1 MAGVQPGRHGSGGRG
16 VDRRLPPAQE
26 PGGRGVVSRPRL
38 YRLRVDEPWEGERL
52 DRFLAAQ
59 PELDLSRTQIQ
70 RLIRSGD
77 VTVNGA
83 PAKASSTLKAGQEV
97 MVFVPPAPE
106 PLILPESFPIEVVYE
121 DEDLLVIN
129 KPRGMVV
136 HPAPGHETG
145 TLVNALLAYS
155 DDLSLVAGTSRPGI
169 VHRLDKDTTGL
180 MLVAKTD
187 AAHRTLSAELKKRLI
202 ERRYLALV
210 HGVPE
215 VPHGMIDAPIG
226 RHPEDRIRMAV
237 RPDGRSAW
245 TEFWVRERFG
255 QAYSLVECK
264 LYTGRTHQIR
274 VHMAYIGHPVAGDPL
289 YGPRQTL
296 EGLGGQALH
305 AYRLSFTHPRTRERM
320 TFQCPPPEDFQQAL
334 ERLRAQYG
342 SRPVQEVTADDAGEG
357 PHS

>member
-1 MAGVQPGRHGSGGRG
+1 M
-16 VDRRLPPAQE
+16 
-26 PGGRGVVSRPRL
+26 SRPRL

-245 TEFWVRERFG
+245 T
-255 QAYSLVECK
+255 
-264 LYTGRTHQIR
+264 
-274 VHMAYIGHPVAGDPL
+274 
-289 YGPRQTL
+289 
-296 EGLGGQALH
+296 
-305 AYRLSFTHPRTRERM
+305 
-320 TFQCPPPEDFQQAL
+320 
-334 ERLRAQYG
+334 
-342 SRPVQEVTADDAGEG
+342 
-357 PHS
+357 

>member
-1 MAGVQPGRHGSGGRG
+1 MSG
-16 VDRRLPPAQE
+16 
-26 PGGRGVVSRPRL
+26 PRL
-38 YRLRVDEPWEGERL
+38 HRVRVTEAWEGERL
-52 DRFLAAQ
+52 DRFLAGQ
-59 PELDLSRTQIQ
+59 PELELSRTQIQ

-77 VTVNGA
+77 VTVDGA
-83 PAKASSTLKAGQEV
+83 PAKASVPLRAGQEV
-97 MVFVPPAPE
+97 MVFVPAAPP
-106 PLILPESFPIEVVYE
+106 PLLLPESFPIDVIYE
-121 DEDLLVIN
+121 DDDVLVIN
-129 KPRGMVV
+129 KPRDLVV

-155 DDLSLVAGTSRPGI
+155 DDLSLVAGTARPGI

-210 HGVPE
+210 HGAPE
-215 VPHGMIDAPIG
+215 VDHGMIDAPIG
-226 RHPEDRIRMAV
+226 RHPGDRIRMAV
-237 RPDGRSAW
+237 RPDGRTAW

-255 QAYSLVECK
+255 QAFALLECK

-274 VHMAYIGHPVAGDPL
+274 VHLTYIGHPLAGDPM

-305 AYRLSFTHPRTRERM
+305 AYRLAFTHPRTREPM
-320 TFQCPPPEDFQQAL
+320 SFTCDPPEDFQQAL
-334 ERLRAQYG
+334 AYVRERYG
-342 SRPVQEVTADDAGEG
+342 SRPVEVSPDDAGEG
-357 PHS
+357 PDS